1 MPSAQVLHPHAG
13 IGLTQEADDLFLG
26 KTLLH
31 VQSPWVAGLDSK
43 SPCYSKPGGR
53 RQINAKFGRGT
64 VGVGSAG
71 WRVGGARP
79 GEHSNASIKSQWR
92 PSLRSLSPCYK
103 TKWRSLI
110 QVRHKDRRNSD
121 HQTLDTTK
129 RMVVENGKQQHRI
142 RQVQT
147 ALRLRKRSK
156 NRSA

>member
-1 MPSAQVLHPHAG
+1 MICSSVKRFFTSNLL
-13 IGLTQEADDLFLG
+13 GLRDWTPNRRATQNR
-26 KTLLH
+26 
-31 VQSPWVAGLDSK
+31 
-43 SPCYSKPGGR
+43 GGR